1 MKHVIKFFYSIVPS
15 ALLTIKYFLFIR
27 NRFYRLMSL
36 IVVSFLFSF
45 ICNAAKYYVS
55 STDGNDA
62 NSGTST
68 ATPWKSLAKVNSF
81 SLQPGDEILF
91 RRGDQWIGTITV
103 NSSGN
108 AGSHIVYG
116 AYGEGDKPKIY
127 GSEVITGWQLHAGNI
142 YKATFNTTTTQ
153 IFVNG
158 VKMKL
163 ARLTNTGYN
172 TVNAVTSQTQ
182 FSCDA
187 LNAGLNYTGARVMLR
202 TENWYSIMRSVTSSN
217 SKTLTISSAPAGTI
231 KVNQGFLLMNKLEF
245 LDSAGEW
252 YYDTATKTVY
262 LWAPNGDT
270 PANYEIR
277 GSVIDNGVYISN
289 QHYITIQDLNIIQ
302 HKEKG
307 LSVNGNSL
315 TIDNNQIEGQGYGI
329 FAEGE
334 KSGCVFQNNKVNDVH
349 GIGIYAWISNSIIR
363 DNEVT
368 NIGVFET
375 LGLTGTVADNGGGGL
390 EISGTGNII
399 EYNRIIGTNYNGIMW
414 RGNTI
419 IRYNFIKDVLRV
431 KSDGGG
437 IYTGGTTGSGSL
449 VAYNIIDNAVGNQ
462 AGGTTGRNLG
472 EGIYLDE
479 PTLNITAE
487 YNTVTRCSDVGIFL
501 HRTGSC
507 IIRHNTVFDA
517 RAGFMASKY
526 SGTVK
531 SSVTNNLFV
540 IGKATDDY
548 DPRQL
553 ALSYSGGNVTFD
565 NNIYVN
571 GFTSDLVFKIVT
583 PFGYN
588 TFNQW
593 KAFIGSDANSTYIGT
608 KLAVG
613 EKQEIFYNATKIAKT
628 FHLNG
633 AVAKDVYGVT
643 VSGTFTLQPF
653 TSIILRGTNLLNISE
668 ISTGIKKPEAVGSL
682 CFYPNPF
689 NGEINIE
696 FAGKNSNVTID
707 VFDNLGSLIN
717 RVYNGYAVNELSTFV
732 WNGRGGNGT
741 ELPDGIYYIRIMSE
755 GNIQTGKVFKIR

>member
-1 MKHVIKFFYSIVPS
+1 MKNNYFYSLTSSP
-15 ALLTIKYFLFIR
+15 LLTIKNFLFIK
-27 NRFYRLMSL
+27 NRFYRLLSI

-55 STDGNDA
+55 STAGNDA

-91 RRGDQWIGTITV
+91 RRGDKWSGTITV

-108 AGSHIVYG
+108 AVSPIVYG

-127 GSEVITGWQLHAGNI
+127 GSEVITGWELHAGNI

-153 IFVNG
+153 IFVDG

-187 LNAGLNYTGARVMLR
+187 LDPGLDYSGARVMLR

-217 SKTLTISSAPAGTI
+217 SKTLTIDRVPPGTI
-231 KVNQGFLLMNKLEF
+231 KVNQGFLLNNKLEF

-277 GSVIDNGVYISN
+277 GSVIDNGVYILN
-289 QHYITIQDLNIIQ
+289 QHYITIQDLNILQ
-302 HKEKG
+302 QKEKG
-307 LSVNGNSL
+307 LFVNGNNL
-315 TIDNNQIEGQGYGI
+315 TIDNNQIEGQDGYGI
-329 FAEGE
+329 FTEGHQT
-334 KSGCVFQNNKVNDVH
+334 VWAIQNNKFDDINGMAISV
-349 GIGIYAWISNSIIR
+349 WIQNSFVR
-363 DNEVT
+363 DNEIT
-368 NIGVFET
+368 NMGVFDK
-375 LGLTGTVADNGGGGL
+375 LGINGTTSDGGGQGIN
-390 EISGTGNII
+390 ISGDGNTI
-399 EYNRIIGTNYNGIMW
+399 EYNRIIGAGYDGISW
-414 RGNTI
+414 RGNAI
-419 IRYNFIKDVLRV
+419 IQYNFIKDVLLS
-431 KSDGGG
+431 KGDGGA
-437 IYTGGTTGSGSL
+437 IYTGSPTAAGSY
-449 VAYNIIDNAVGNQ
+449 VAYNIIDNVVGNK

-479 PTLNITAE
+479 PTFNITAE
-487 YNTVTRCSDVGIFL
+487 YNTVTRCSNGGIFL
-501 HRTGSC
+501 HRVENC
-507 IIRHNTVFDA
+507 IIRDNTVFDA
-517 RAGFMASKY
+517 RQCFQASKY
-526 SGTVK
+526 SGSVK
-531 SSVTNNLFV
+531 SSVANNLFV

-553 ALSYSGGNVTFD
+553 ALSYSGGNVIFD

-571 GFTSDLVFKIVT
+571 GFASDLVFKIVT

-696 FAGKNSNVTID
+696 FAGNNSDVTID
-707 VFDNLGSLIN
+707 VFDNLGSLIK
-717 RVYNGYAVNELSTFV
+717 RVYNGYAVNGLNTFV
-732 WNGRGGNGT
+732 WNGRGGNGAK
-741 ELPDGIYYIRIMSE
+741 LPDGIYYIRIMSE
-755 GNIQTGKVFKIR
+755 GNIQTGKVFKSR